1 MGGRIASF
9 RLYLFAEIDA
19 MLSSRK
25 FIALALAFGVAAFT
39 SVSVDA
45 QSLKTEVVGAEQ
57 SAAPT
62 NSAKPQ
68 PQIVTH
74 SDVSLQK
81 DSASSIGHHHYAND
95 AERARDDLI
104 ITEVKSALA
113 DDGISR
119 GYPVEVDAD
128 HGTVTLSGVVANRDD
143 VRAAAE
149 DAADVDGVVAVKNQ
163 LRPH

>member
-1 MGGRIASF
+1 M
-9 RLYLFAEIDA
+9 
-19 MLSSRK
+19 SSSCK
-25 FIALALAFGVAAFT
+25 FIALALALGFGTFT
-39 SVSVDA
+39 SIGAYA
-45 QSLKTEVVGAEQ
+45 QNLKTEVVGGEQ
-57 SAAPT
+57 SSPAQG
-62 NSAKPQ
+62 NSPKPQ
-68 PQIVTH
+68 PQVVTH
-74 SDVSLQK
+74 SDVSVQK

-113 DDGISR
+113 EDEISS

-149 DAADVDGVVAVKNQ
+149 DAADVNGVVAVKNQ